1 MNNLIPEDGK
11 GANKSDLQ
19 DMRIETS
26 SSIELDVELTAKE
39 KLYKKICKYVRLSF

>member
-11 GANKSDLQ
+11 GVNKADQQ

-26 SSIELDVELTAKE
+26 SSIELDVELTTKE
-39 KLYKKICKYVRLSF
+39 KVFKKICKYVRMSF